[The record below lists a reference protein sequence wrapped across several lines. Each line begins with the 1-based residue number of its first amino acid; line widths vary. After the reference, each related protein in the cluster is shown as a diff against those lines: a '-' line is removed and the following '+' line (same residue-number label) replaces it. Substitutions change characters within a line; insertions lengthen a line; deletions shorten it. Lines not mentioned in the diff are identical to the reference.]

1 MPVPLYVL
9 ARRGIV
15 NRVSSPT
22 AMIAPPDGW
31 QAHRFWHD
39 FDLETH
45 VRHVGLT
52 AACVCLALL
61 LLGRALLPVADR
73 ARVRLTLFFVLV
85 YLVLLFVKAGL
96 LNVGMEAAYGTAQ
109 VGAAVALAWAI
120 IGTAGLITFD
130 LAGQRFRVPKILRDL
145 SVTIASLVALVM
157 LLSRS
162 GVNLLSIIT
171 TSAVL
176 TAVIG
181 LALQDTLGNLMSG
194 VALQLESTIG
204 IGDWIKL
211 DDRSIGRVQEIRW
224 RSTVIRTKNDD
235 LVVIPNGLF
244 AKGVITIYGKDGLE
258 NRRWVYFNV
267 HLRHPPNRVQRIVTQ
282 ALVGTPNVSMRTP
295 PDCIT
300 WRYHES
306 WLEYAVRY
314 RLVDFLPDD
323 PTDSEVRKR
332 IWYALHRE
340 NIEMPY
346 PGHNVFVTELNQAR
360 VQSKAE
366 RERTE
371 RLELLGRIGILTPLD
386 EGERARLADGLHL
399 VVYGA
404 GEVILRAGEPG
415 DSLFVLRAGEVVVR
429 IGVEALE
436 KEVARLGEGDFFGEM
451 SLMTGEPRQA
461 TVVAKSDVECYVIDR
476 ALFQQ
481 ILHANAGLAEQI
493 GRLLSQR
500 EMKNKIEREGLSAE
514 AARVHTDHQALLSR
528 IKSFFGLS

>member
-1 MPVPLYVL
+1 
-9 ARRGIV
+9 
-15 NRVSSPT
+15 
-22 AMIAPPDGW
+22 MIAPPDGW
-31 QAHRFWHD
+31 QAHRFLHD
-39 FDLETH
+39 FDLEVHLRQLGIT
-45 VRHVGLT
+45 T
-52 AACVCLALL
+52 ACICLALL
-61 LLGRALLPVADR
+61 VLGRALLPVADR
-73 ARVRLTLFFVLV
+73 ARVRLSLFFVGV
-85 YLVLLFVKAGL
+85 YFLLLLVKAGL
-96 LNVGMEAAYGTAQ
+96 LNVGMDGAYGSAQ
-109 VGAAVALAWAI
+109 LGAVVALSWGI
-120 IGTAGLITFD
+120 IGTVGLVTFD
-130 LAGQRFRVPKILRDL
+130 LIGHRFRLPKILRDL
-145 SVTIASLVALVM
+145 SITIASLVALIM

-181 LALQDTLGNLMSG
+181 LALQDTLGNLLSG
-194 VALQLESTIG
+194 VALQLESTIS

-244 AKGVITIYGKDGLE
+244 AKGVITIFGKDDLE

-267 HLRHPPNRVQRIVTQ
+267 HLRHPPNLVQKIVAQ

-314 RLVDFLPDD
+314 RLVDYLPDD

-340 NIEMPY
+340 NVEMPY
-346 PGHNVFVTELNQAR
+346 PGYNVFMTELNQAR
-360 VQSKAE
+360 AQSKAD
-366 RERTE
+366 RERGQ
-371 RLELLGRIGILTPLD
+371 RLELLSRVGILAPLD
-386 EGERARLADGLHL
+386 EGERARVANGLHH
-399 VVYGA
+399 VVFGA

-415 DSLFVLRAGEVVVR
+415 DSLYVVR
-429 IGVEALE
+429 VGDVIVRLGVEGLE
-436 KEVARLGEGDFFGEM
+436 KEVARLGEGEFFGEM
-451 SLMTGEPRQA
+451 SLLTGEPRRA

-481 ILHANAGLAEQI
+481 ILQGNAGLADQI
-493 GRLLSQR
+493 GKLLSER
-500 EMKNKIEREGLSAE
+500 EMKNKIEREGMSAE
-514 AARVHTDHQALLSR
+514 AARVHADHQALLSR
-528 IKSFFGLS
+528 IKNFFGLS